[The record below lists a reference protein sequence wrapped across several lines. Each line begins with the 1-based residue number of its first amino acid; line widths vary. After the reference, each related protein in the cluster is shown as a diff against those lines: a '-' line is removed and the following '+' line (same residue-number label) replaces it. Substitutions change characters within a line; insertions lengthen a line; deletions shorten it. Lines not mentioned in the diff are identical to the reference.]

1 MPGDFLRQNQEL
13 RQEQI
18 LAPQQIQS
26 LEVLLTPLLEL
37 QEKLNQ
43 ELDLNPVIEQEKNP
57 VEELSGD
64 PIQSAVSAAD
74 AADNSGKEDEND
86 ISDLLNLADSW
97 HDYLP
102 PVHSRN
108 YASSDDEE
116 KREFMYN
123 SLIEQPSLQEQLLE
137 QLRFS
142 DADERLA
149 EIAESVIGSIDDSG
163 YLKTHPADIAIASQ
177 ADMPEVEK
185 AIKLVQSFDPPGIG
199 ARDIKE
205 CLLLQLDR
213 QEVNNTKLRELIK
226 HHLEDIGKNRL
237 PQVAKTMRIPLVE
250 LNKLIQQLKELNPF
264 PGSSLSNEQ
273 PVYVIPEL
281 TVKKENGKYEVVSND
296 NYLPKLRLSKT
307 YIDLLEDP
315 NTPPDTKSY
324 IREKLAG
331 ARLLLK
337 SLEQRQST
345 IRRIAQVIV
354 DTQHDFLDEGIEYL
368 RPLTM
373 QQVADK
379 LDLHET
385 TISRAIANKYLSTPN
400 GLFEFKFFFTGGY
413 QSESGEEISSRSIK
427 EKIRDYVDAENPA
440 KPLSDNKISQ
450 MLKDEGLTVAR
461 RTVAKYREELGI
473 AASSIRREHT

>member
-108 YASSDDEE
+108 YSSSDDDE

-163 YLKTHPADIAIASQ
+163 YLKTHPADIAIAAQS
-177 ADMPEVEK
+177 DMAEVEK

-213 QEVNNTKLRELIK
+213 QEVHNTKLRELIK

-237 PQVAKTMRIPLVE
+237 PQVAKAMRIPLVE

-337 SLEQRQST
+337 SLEQRQTT

-385 TISRAIANKYLSTPN
+385 TISRAIANKYLRTPN

-473 AASSIRREHT
+473 AGSSIRREHT